1 MKTGSGFEFE
11 IAETTLNN
19 MELVDALAEA
29 DEGNHLA
36 ISRVCTL
43 LLGKEQKKKLY
54 DHVRLEDGSV
64 PIDAVTNI
72 LVEIISSSNTAK
84 NS

>member
-1 MKTGSGFEFE
+1 MKTSAGFEYE
-11 IAETTLNN
+11 IPDTALNN

-64 PIDAVTNI
+64 PIEAVTNT
-72 LVEIISSSNTAK
+72 LVEIITSSAPAK